1 MEQGFK
7 SLEALNVYQGAGRI
21 GDGIDVGLLR
31 LNGVLGLEGTAIY
44 AEASPATAVA
54 SDGSGQT
61 AVAEQAPQAGTL
73 TIGDRSYPIDKLSD
87 EAQKLVFAV
96 HDCEGQIV
104 RLKREVDYLNVAH
117 RTLIQE
123 LTSRLPD

>member
-1 MEQGFK
+1 MD
-7 SLEALNVYQGAGRI
+7 NT
-21 GDGIDVGLLR
+21 
-31 LNGVLGLEGTAIY
+31 TAIY

-54 SDGSGQT
+54 SDSSGQT
-61 AVAEQAPQAGTL
+61 AVAGQAPQAGTL
-73 TIGDRSYPIDKLSD
+73 TIGDRSFPIDKLSD

-96 HDCEGQIV
+96 HDCESQIV